1 MKINGIGTVTKEKAM
16 EILTQEGQDAVKS
29 GEITTEELGEM
40 YKLHLVKKASRIGS
54 NGNLFRANYSRIPE
68 AVADKLNPEEV
79 ASLVDAFYKCYGD
92 GKNTK
97 AKEAE

>member
-92 GKNTK
+92 GKNVK

>member
-1 MKINGIGTVTKEKAM
+1 M

-79 ASLVDAFYKCYGD
+79 ASLVDAFCKSKRG
-92 GKNTK
+92 GINPPLFFS
-97 AKEAE
+97 

>member
-1 MKINGIGTVTKEKAM
+1 MKINGIGTVAKETAM
-16 EILTQEGQDAVKS
+16 EILTQEGRDAVKS

-40 YKLHLVKKASRIGS
+40 YKLHLVKKVSRIGS
-54 NGNLFRANYSRIPE
+54 NGELFRANYSRIPKT
-68 AVADKLNPEEV
+68 VADKLSPEEV

-92 GKNTK
+92 GKNAK

>member
-92 GKNTK
+92 GKNAK

>member
-40 YKLHLVKKASRIGS
+40 YKLHLVKKASQIGD
-54 NGNLFRANYSRIPE
+54 NGDLFRVVLARSR
-68 AVADKLNPEEV
+68 KR
-79 ASLVDAFYKCYGD
+79 
-92 GKNTK
+92 
-97 AKEAE
+97 